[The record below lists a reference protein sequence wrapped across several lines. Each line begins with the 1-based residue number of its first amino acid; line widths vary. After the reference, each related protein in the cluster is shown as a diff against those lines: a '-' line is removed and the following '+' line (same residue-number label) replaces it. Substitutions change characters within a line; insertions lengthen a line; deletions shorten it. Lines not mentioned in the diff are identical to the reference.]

1 MEEIIEED
9 DEKSKDSNKTPPSL
23 NSVIE
28 MSSKSRTLF
37 SVSLFVINII
47 SFIIGVY
54 ILYHNDYYLNPEYKF
69 VNQISLY
76 IFIIIYTLG
85 MISALIFSFLF
96 ALIMKIIYYYKNNN
110 KRFLNISN
118 NNNNNSNLEL
128 IANEEDHS
136 QISSFIIKNK
146 QNKIALIP
154 FTLSYFIAFT
164 IGIYLTALPY
174 AFLLIYN
181 LLQNDVLCTV
191 FSFKLLYLF
200 MLINLCAGLI
210 NFFVLIYL
218 VFVKTRGNIRKMDYN
233 IDNNNIENIRNEI
246 RNAMK

>member
-9 DEKSKDSNKTPPSL
+9 DVKSKDSIKTVPSV

-37 SVSLFVINII
+37 SLSLFVINII
-47 SFIIGVY
+47 SFITGLY

-69 VNQISLY
+69 VNHISLY
-76 IFIIIYTLG
+76 IFIIIYILG

-96 ALIMKIIYYYKNNN
+96 ALIMKIIYYYKNNI
-110 KRFLNISN
+110 KKSLNIS
-118 NNNNNSNLEL
+118 NNNNSNLEL
-128 IANEEDHS
+128 IPNEEGHS
-136 QISSFIIKNK
+136 PITSFIMKNK

-154 FTLSYFIAFT
+154 FTLSYFIAFS
-164 IGIYLTALPY
+164 IGIYLTAFPY

-181 LLQNDVLCTV
+181 LLQNDVLCTI

-200 MLINLCAGLI
+200 MVINLCAGLI